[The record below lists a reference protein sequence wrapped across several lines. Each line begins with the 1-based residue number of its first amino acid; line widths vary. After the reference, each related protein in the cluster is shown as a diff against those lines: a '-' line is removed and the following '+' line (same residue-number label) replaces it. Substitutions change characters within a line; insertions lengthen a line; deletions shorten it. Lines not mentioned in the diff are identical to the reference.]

1 MMIHSIVDFFKQIW
15 AELVKFCK
23 IVFKAILKFTE
34 NVVSFFKSPKR
45 WAILKANKNK
55 LLPIVL
61 KQKLKNGHY
70 NVIEGIFDEE
80 KDDMVDIEK
89 ETQGIECERLDSE
102 LNGYFGDKDLVIL
115 RN

>member
-1 MMIHSIVDFFKQIW
+1 MMINSIVDFFKRIW

-45 WAILKANKNK
+45 LAILKANKK

-61 KQKLKNGHY
+61 KQKLKNGDY

-80 KDDMVDIEK
+80 KDDLVDIEK
-89 ETQGIECERLDSE
+89 ETQGFECECLDSE

-115 RN
+115 R